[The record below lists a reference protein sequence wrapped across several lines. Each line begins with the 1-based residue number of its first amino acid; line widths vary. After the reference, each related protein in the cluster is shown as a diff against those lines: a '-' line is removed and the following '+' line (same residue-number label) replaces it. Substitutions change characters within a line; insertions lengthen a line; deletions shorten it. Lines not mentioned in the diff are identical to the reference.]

1 MSLAPLFR
9 LVLAVGVGLS
19 MSSRFC
25 FAENYDP
32 LRAGIVKVLSN
43 RGTGTGFVINRDSE
57 GAWIVTASHVIE
69 GDPKPKVVFYQQQNS
84 EVTATLIQQ
93 EGFDDPR
100 GIAVLKVSDKIP
112 GTLPVLPLAEHDLTQ
127 DEDVVVIGFPVGAG
141 PWTQKQTSTAPYD
154 GKDIVLTDNMA
165 QGYSGGPVFDKERKI
180 AGMMAQNIGLGK
192 AVPISFIKFTLNKW
206 QIAFN
211 SNGVRE
217 EPKAVVT
224 ISPIQTACTYCPE
237 MVAIPAG
244 SFWMGSPDN
253 DKNAEPDEKPR
264 RKINIAAFSLGKYEV
279 TRGQFAAFVA
289 DTGYA
294 ESVCF
299 IWNGKAWEK
308 QNDKNWRN
316 PGYPQTDSDPVT
328 CVSYNDALAYIAW
341 LNNQVKPAK
350 PYRLPTEA
358 EWEYAARAG
367 TDTLRYWGNDA
378 AASCQ
383 FANVADKSAQQR
395 FNWSNDQVFA
405 CNDNYVYTAPVGRFK
420 ANNFGLYDMLGNVW
434 EWTCSAY
441 TAQYD
446 GNETQCT
453 NTDNKRSVR
462 GGSWFSIP
470 EYLRSANR
478 SWFTA
483 SAAYNFTGFRLART
497 D

>member
-1 MSLAPLFR
+1 MKLAACYR
-9 LVLAVGVGLS
+9 LILAVG
-19 MSSRFC
+19 SSLLLFSG
-25 FAENYDP
+25 FSHAENYDP
-32 LRAGIVKVLSN
+32 LRAGIVKVISN
-43 RGTGTGFVINRDSE
+43 RGTGAGFVINRDSE

-69 GDPKPKVVFYQQQNS
+69 GDANPKVVFYQQQNS
-84 EVTATLIQQ
+84 EIDAEVLRL
-93 EGFDDPR
+93 EGGDPR
-100 GIAVLKVSDKIP
+100 GIAVLKVSHRIP
-112 GTLPVLPLAEHDLTQ
+112 GNLPVLALAEHNLTQ
-127 DEDVVVIGFPVGAG
+127 DQDVVVIGFPAGAG

-154 GKDIVLTDNMA
+154 GKDMVLTDNMA
-165 QGYSGGPVFDKERKI
+165 QGYSGGPVFNKDKKI
-180 AGMMAQNIGLGK
+180 AGMMAQNIGFGK
-192 AVPISFIKFTLNKW
+192 AVPISFIKFTLNEW
-206 QIAFN
+206 HIALN
-211 SNGVRE
+211 SHDVSE
-217 EPKAVVT
+217 ESIPAT
-224 ISPIQTACTYCPE
+224 CLYCPE
-237 MVAIPAG
+237 MVGIPAG

-253 DKNAEPDEKPR
+253 DKNAQPDEIPR

-294 ESVCF
+294 TSVCF
-299 IWNGKAWEK
+299 IWNGEAWEK

-316 PGYPQTDSDPVT
+316 PGYSQTDSDPVT
-328 CVSYNDALAYIAW
+328 CVSYNDVLAYIAW

-350 PYRLPTEA
+350 SYRLPTEA

-395 FNWSNDQVFA
+395 FNRSTSVFA

-420 ANNFGLYDMLGNVW
+420 VNNFGLHDMLGNVW

-453 NTDNKRSVR
+453 NTDNERSVR
-462 GGSWFSIP
+462 GGSWSNDP
-470 EYLRSANR
+470 EDVRFANR
-478 SWFTA
+478 LGDTA
-483 SAAYNFTGFRLART
+483 DVASNVAGFRLPRT